1 MAISTIN
8 NMLTTAAY
16 TAAAAT
22 AGEGTAPDRHR
33 LYSSFGERIA
43 TLEPQLT
50 PLFTYT
56 TMLGSKVPASDP
68 VFRFLED
75 RVPIQ
80 SFNRTF
86 LLAADVNAGS
96 AVTANNVY
104 PFSIDKDGA
113 SVDWLG
119 KGMTFIVRTLG
130 DTTTGYAHAQVQVD
144 SDPSDAGSTTSF
156 DGRIVNLSESSATGE
171 DILSNNDEC
180 RVVGTSF
187 AEGTGPPDAWQE
199 LREDNFGN
207 CQIFKVSVELSNTA
221 RATVFRGEADEWN
234 RQIGLKGIE
243 FKNQIEGAGLFGFKS
258 TVNGKRYTEGVIGH
272 IIKNEVLVSTAV
284 DFAYTSGKPYYR
296 SMALAEF
303 TYDRMLKDLQILND
317 PALGTGGDKLTM
329 ASRAIMT
336 HFNQLADAAGFIS
349 LSIDASESRR
359 NVTPK
364 NGQFGHQITQI
375 QTIHGNVNLVEN
387 PNLRDESD
395 RLMVFLDPT
404 KVLQRPLVGNGVNR
418 DSKFEDNIQ
427 ARGED
432 ARRGQWIA
440 ELGWEISLPENLML
454 YHLETA

>member
-1 MAISTIN
+1 MTINTIN
-8 NMLTTAAY
+8 NMLKTVDY

-33 LYSSFGERIA
+33 LYSSFGDRLP

-56 TMLGSKVPASDP
+56 SRLGSKFPASDP
-68 VFRFLED
+68 VFRYLED

-86 LLAADVNAGS
+86 LINGNINDGS
-96 AVTANNVY
+96 AVSAGIVY
-104 PFSIDKDGA
+104 PFSIDKGGA

-130 DTTTGYAHAQVQVD
+130 DTTTGFTYAKVQVE
-144 SDPSDAGSTTSF
+144 SDPSDAGSSTSF
-156 DGRIVNLSESSATGE
+156 DGRIVDLAASGSTGE
-171 DILSNNDEC
+171 DILSDNDEC
-180 RVVGTSF
+180 RVDGTSF

-199 LREDNFGN
+199 STEDNFGN

-243 FKNQIEGAGLFGFKS
+243 FKNQIEASGLFGYKT

-272 IIKNEVLVSTAV
+272 VVKNVVPEGANA
-284 DFAYTSGKPYYR
+284 DFSYTSGTPYYR
-296 SMALAEF
+296 TMALAEF
-303 TYDRMLKDLQILND
+303 TYDRLMKDLQVLND
-317 PALGTGGDKLTM
+317 PAIGTGGDKLTM

-336 HFNQLADAAGFIS
+336 FFNQLADAAGFIS
-349 LSIDASESRR
+349 LSIDGSESRR

-364 NGQFGHQITQI
+364 NGAFGHAITQI

-387 PNLRDESD
+387 PQLRDESD
-395 RLMVFLDPT
+395 RLMIFLDPT
-404 KVLQRPLVGNGVNR
+404 HVMQRPLSGNGVNR

-427 ARGED
+427 APGED
-432 ARRGQWIA
+432 ARRGQWLA